1 MDPSTES
8 LIWVVVLVIGGIL
21 FFVGHIIKEVF
32 SSTSVD
38 RINKDKE
45 HPKADEESRMK

>member
-8 LIWVVVLVIGGIL
+8 LIWVVVLAIGGIL

-32 SSTSVD
+32 SSSLGD
-38 RINKDKE
+38 QRDKDKE
-45 HPKADEESRMK
+45 PPKGDEESPMK

>member
-21 FFVGHIIKEVF
+21 FFVGHIIKEIF
-32 SSTSVD
+32 SPAAGD
-38 RINKDKE
+38 RKDKDKE
-45 HPKADEESRMK
+45 RPKADEESVMK